1 MIKAIVL
8 TKPTLGITQLYEH
21 IIVAVGLVDD
31 LLLFWADRHVYQF
44 DTPKTKTKKKQTHL

>member
-1 MIKAIVL
+1 MIKDIVL

-44 DTPKTKTKKKQTHL
+44 DAPKTKTKKKQTHL

>member
-8 TKPTLGITQLYEH
+8 RKPTLGIPQLCEH
-21 IIVAVGLVDD
+21 IVVAVGLVDD

-44 DTPKTKTKKKQTHL
+44 DVLKTKTKKEQTHL